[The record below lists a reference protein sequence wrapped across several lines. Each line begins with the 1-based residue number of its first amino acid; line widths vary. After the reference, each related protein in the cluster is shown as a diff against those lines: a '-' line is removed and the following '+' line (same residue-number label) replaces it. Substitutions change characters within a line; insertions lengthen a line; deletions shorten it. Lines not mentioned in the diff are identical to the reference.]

1 MHAQVDA
8 QLTRDHLARLLAEEN
23 SALDEFESLLDRE
36 HVALGK
42 RDIDALEALADSRQ
56 ASISR
61 MLKLEDERR
70 SLCSMLG
77 YDTDLAGLARLIA
90 WCDPQRTLL
99 PAFDE
104 CSTRARKC
112 RDLILSQWYRALWPA
127 LVLVR
132 SGETSFANSATGT
145 REGIAF
151 GSLTS
156 QRGDRLIIDDP
167 HSTETAESAAER
179 TTERTAG

>member
-90 WCDPQRTLL
+90 WCDPQRTLV

-112 RDLILSQWYRALWPA
+112 RDLNDRNGL
-127 LVLVR
+127 LVGAQIKRVEGLL
-132 SGETSFANSATGT
+132 GAITGT
-145 REGIAF
+145 PAAPQGYGPRRASAYG
-151 GSLTS
+151 
-156 QRGDRLIIDDP
+156 RGTGQVL
-167 HSTETAESAAER
+167 SAEA
-179 TTERTAG
+179 